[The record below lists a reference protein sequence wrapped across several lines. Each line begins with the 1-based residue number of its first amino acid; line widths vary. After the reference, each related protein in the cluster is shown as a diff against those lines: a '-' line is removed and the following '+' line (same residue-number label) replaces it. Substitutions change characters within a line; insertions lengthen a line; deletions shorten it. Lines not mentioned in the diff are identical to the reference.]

1 MAPPNLKP
9 NSWKKFSRLA
19 LDITA
24 ECGYE
29 LRRKKRG
36 RNNIGE
42 RGASA
47 NLDYEPIIFESFGG
61 IKQGGMTLLSN
72 LCEKVDAQLKRRY
85 AILWSDCLARLSF
98 DLQRGLH
105 GVLNAQRKIQ
115 MGSLQ
120 GAESLEIFLHL
131 CLE

>member
-1 MAPPNLKP
+1 MRPILEPTGLIVEDPQLRLAGTLLMAPPNLKS

-47 NLDYEPIIFESFGG
+47 NLDYEAIIFESFGG
-61 IKQGGMTLLSN
+61 IK
-72 LCEKVDAQLKRRY
+72 
-85 AILWSDCLARLSF
+85 
-98 DLQRGLH
+98 
-105 GVLNAQRKIQ
+105 
-115 MGSLQ
+115 
-120 GAESLEIFLHL
+120 
-131 CLE
+131 